1 MPRRLF
7 FWPSVLR
14 IAPLFSAVALMTGLS
29 LNPTFSLSLT
39 TELHAAEASKPMKI
53 TTIEGISEHRL
64 DNGLK
69 VLLFPDPSKPTVTVN
84 LTIFVGSRHEGYGEA
99 GMAHLLEHMVFKG
112 TPDHPSVPKALQA
125 RGAQFNGTT
134 WLDRTN

>member
-7 FWPSVLR
+7 FWPSVQR
-14 IAPLFSAVALMTGLS
+14 IAPLFSAVSLMTGLA
-29 LNPTFSLSLT
+29 LDNTFSLSLT

-64 DNGLK
+64 ENGLK

-84 LTIFVGSRHEGYGEA
+84 CTIFVGSRHEGYGEA
-99 GMAHLLEHMVFKG
+99 GMAHLLASR
-112 TPDHPSVPKALQA
+112 P
-125 RGAQFNGTT
+125 
-134 WLDRTN
+134 